1 MDQLDF
7 ITHEELVDF
16 FHRKK
21 TEISCME
28 EPHIFLK
35 QLRDHNLVPEDL
47 YQEVIKRKSKKTIQD
62 GVYKILDRVEKKGGV
77 YVKEFWRCVSEDHIQ
92 QEYHVFRTL
101 LRNLQDGSFRKHVKL
116 PDAEKPLRNKDGEK
130 EGKKQMQMEGTRK
143 RGDEEIKKEEP
154 GPSSG
159 SSQKKAAK
167 EQILCSFKKH
177 VKLPDAEKPLRNKD
191 GEKEGKKQMQMEGTR
206 KRGDEEIKKEK
217 PGPSSGSSQKEP
229 AKEQILSSLY
239 KKKKIPVTCGG
250 KKGKLYRGKLAKGEE
265 CILSRRQWF
274 TPVEFERIS
283 GKESYKNWKLSI
295 RYQGVPLQELI
306 KAGRLKCPR
315 KFKCS
320 SR

>member
-167 EQILCSFKKH
+167 EQIL
-177 VKLPDAEKPLRNKD
+177 
-191 GEKEGKKQMQMEGTR
+191 
-206 KRGDEEIKKEK
+206 
-217 PGPSSGSSQKEP
+217 
-229 AKEQILSSLY
+229 SSLY